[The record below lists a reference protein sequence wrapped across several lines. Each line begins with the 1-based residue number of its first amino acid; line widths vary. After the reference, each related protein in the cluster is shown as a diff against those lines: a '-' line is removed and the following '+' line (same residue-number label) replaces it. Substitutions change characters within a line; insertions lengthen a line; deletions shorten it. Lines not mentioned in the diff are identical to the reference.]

1 MCPRKSYQLPG
12 WQGSPGEPGSFC
24 SWRSQWGSCS
34 HAGGKLQTIR
44 CWNLNQLF
52 FRYPCVL
59 LMITSKYRTCFC
71 DSWSLSVLFFFY
83 ASMNYVTGWRG
94 KGSWAPLFSSFAEKN
109 VNKNGMG
116 SIYFWTHVHSLSS
129 QELDEKTNQYHSLD
143 CAELSQEGS

>member
-1 MCPRKSYQLPG
+1 MPSQKLPTARMTGESRRARLFLFLAFTVRLVFSCWWKTTDDPMLKFKPAFFQIPLCFINDYLKVSNVFFVTRGLCP
-12 WQGSPGEPGSFC
+12 C
-24 SWRSQWGSCS
+24 C
-34 HAGGKLQTIR
+34 
-44 CWNLNQLF
+44 
-52 FRYPCVL
+52 
-59 LMITSKYRTCFC
+59 
-71 DSWSLSVLFFFY
+71 FFFN

-94 KGSWAPLFSSFAEKN
+94 KGSWAPLFGSFAEKN